1 MTLKRALSEWL
12 QHLFVLVRRYEVMSG
27 HGRSP
32 HARKSIKSAAPNIG
46 ITLLQSLRTIS
57 HCLDSVAPL
66 SLIIALQYCPCQ
78 AFWAVASAT
87 TSPREIRHVLVWG
100 PPGAPAAGLLLSG
113 GFGAPWGPARGKERW
128 QGGGFL
134 TLVLEG
140 KWQCS

>member
-113 GFGAPWGPARGKERW
+113 GVWGSLGPRPRQGALAR
-128 QGGGFL
+128 GGFL

>member
-1 MTLKRALSEWL
+1 
-12 QHLFVLVRRYEVMSG
+12 MSG

-46 ITLLQSLRTIS
+46 MLTLLQSLRTIS
-57 HCLDSVAPL
+57 YCLDSVAPL

-87 TSPREIRHVLVWG
+87 TSPREIRRVLVWS

-113 GFGAPWGPARGKERW
+113 GLGVPWGPARGK
-128 QGGGFL
+128 GGL
-134 TLVLEG
+134 LEG
-140 KWQCS
+140 KCQCS

>member
-12 QHLFVLVRRYEVMSG
+12 QHLFVLVRRYKVMSG

-113 GFGAPWGPARGKERW
+113 GLGVPWGPARGK
-128 QGGGFL
+128 GGL
-134 TLVLEG
+134 LEG
-140 KWQCS
+140 KCQCS

>member
-12 QHLFVLVRRYEVMSG
+12 QHLFVLVRRYKVMSG

-57 HCLDSVAPL
+57 YCLDSVAPL

-113 GFGAPWGPARGKERW
+113 GLGVPWGPARGK
-128 QGGGFL
+128 GGL
-134 TLVLEG
+134 LEG
-140 KWQCS
+140 KCQCS